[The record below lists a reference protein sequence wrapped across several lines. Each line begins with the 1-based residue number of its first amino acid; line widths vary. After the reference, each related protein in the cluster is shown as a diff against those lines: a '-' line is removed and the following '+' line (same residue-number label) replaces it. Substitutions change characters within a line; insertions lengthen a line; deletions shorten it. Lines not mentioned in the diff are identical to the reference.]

1 VDADTTGM
9 AYAQRLTNALVGSVL
24 VTLPLIA
31 ACGGATPVEKP
42 GSRATVAIE
51 GTTYAVSDV
60 KFAYH
65 PGEQGSFRIEGHDAS
80 HVDQDCVPGVRGGL
94 ALHGV
99 LPPGVNSPVELGD
112 KEVPVEFSGGG
123 DHNLC
128 FAGAKGMLGVEK
140 GTVKFGRVYG
150 GAIAFTFSGEFKR
163 YNGEGGE
170 SEFTVHASGSGTAA
184 IE

>member
-1 VDADTTGM
+1 M
-9 AYAQRLTNALVGSVL
+9 PYAQRLKSSLVLGL
-24 VTLPLIA
+24 LATLPLA
-31 ACGGATPVEKP
+31 GACGGATGEEKP

-65 PGEQGSFRIEGHDAS
+65 PGEPGYFRIEGDDAR
-80 HVDQDCVPGVRGGL
+80 HVDEDCLPGVSSGL
-94 ALHGV
+94 ALYGD
-99 LPPGVNSPVELGD
+99 LPSGVNSPVELSE
-112 KEVPVEFSGGG
+112 KEVSFEFSGDGD

-128 FAGAKGMLGVEK
+128 FVGSKGLFGVEK

-150 GAIAFTFSGEFKR
+150 GAIAFTFSGDFKR
-163 YNGEGGE
+163 YDGEGGE
-170 SEFTVHASGSGTAA
+170 SESTVHASGSGTAT